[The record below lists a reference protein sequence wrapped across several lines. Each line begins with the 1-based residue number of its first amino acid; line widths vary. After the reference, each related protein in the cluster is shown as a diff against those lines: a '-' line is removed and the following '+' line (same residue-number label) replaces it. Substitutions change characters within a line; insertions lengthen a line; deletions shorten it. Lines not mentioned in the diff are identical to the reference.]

1 MRTRH
6 PRKKAAAT
14 TWCRAA
20 ADVLTFKTEGGGSGG
35 GSKLSWD
42 QSKWLAV
49 VLAFLLASLTRG
61 LLTLYSVIGQN
72 ALFLLPILAC
82 MPQPAY
88 LWLSFCFLSWDR
100 QNLYF
105 LCLKLS

>member
-20 ADVLTFKTEGGGSGG
+20 ADVLTLKTEGGGSGG

-72 ALFLLPILAC
+72 ALFLLPTLAACLSLRTCSCLFVFSPGTDKICILYA
-82 MPQPAY
+82 
-88 LWLSFCFLSWDR
+88 
-100 QNLYF
+100 
-105 LCLKLS
+105 